1 MDVEA
6 RILNIERRLDT
17 LERTKGRQA
26 RLAQEVGVTRE
37 HLNSVLRGRVRP
49 GGRLAVKLEAATGV
63 PLSTWLTGTPDE
75 VRAAWSAQEAKPGET
90 AG

>member
-1 MDVEA
+1 MKQKEIA
-6 RILNIERRLDT
+6 AAI
-17 LERTKGRQA
+17 
-26 RLAQEVGVTRE
+26 GVTRE
-37 HLNSVLRGRVRP
+37 HLNAVLRGRVRP
-49 GGRLAVKLEAATGV
+49 GGKLAVKLERATGV